1 MAEMV
6 GISCTAPRRNGAIGR
21 LVAALQRGYARLT
34 GGGERSSQ
42 LRLEDWPD
50 YLLRDIGLDG
60 SIRDQADLRGKPT
73 DFLMR

>member
-6 GISCTAPRRNGAIGR
+6 GISCSAPRRNGAIGR
-21 LVAALQRGYARLT
+21 LIAALQRGYARFT
-34 GGGERSSQ
+34 GDRSSR
-42 LRLEDWPD
+42 LRVEDWPD

-60 SIRDQADLRGKPT
+60 RIGDQPGPRSRPT